1 MLYSEDRYCPYSHNA
16 TGVAGGSLI
25 TLIHCRNLHT
35 GESICDDHKLNASF
49 FKKKKEPG
57 KGI

>member
-1 MLYSEDRYCPYSHNA
+1 MLYSEDRYCPYSRNT
-16 TGVAGGSLI
+16 TGVAGASLI

-35 GESICDDHKLNASF
+35 VESICDGHKLNVSF
-49 FKKKKEPG
+49 IKKKKESG